1 MSLGLSGLS
10 GGEFLVLYIGL
21 FIVAVIASFL
31 LGAWMRPPGDD
42 AGTPGDDEL
51 AVLAGG
57 RQRFTE
63 ATVARLL
70 GNGAI
75 EVSGNRGFVVARGD
89 AGTTS
94 AERAITRQ
102 AGIVTWQDAARATA
116 QDADAILERLE
127 AKGWWIGSSAAWQ
140 LRLFQTLPFVLLFI
154 FGLFRQQAG
163 AAQGEPTGFLIGL
176 LALTAVVGL
185 VRLLAVDRR
194 TKAGKTVLE
203 RARRGNDRLSRAP
216 QEQEMGS
223 AVALFGTGVLVGTPF
238 VAMHTMR
245 QSSGDGGGSSDSG
258 SSDGGSGV
266 SGCGGG
272 GCGGCGG

>member
-1 MSLGLSGLS
+1 MSFGLSGLS
-10 GGEFLVLYIGL
+10 GGEFLLLYMGL

-31 LGAWMRPPGDD
+31 LGAWMRPPGDE

-51 AVLAGG
+51 AILAGG
-57 RQRFTE
+57 KQRFTE
-63 ATVARLL
+63 ATIARLL

-75 EVSGNRGFVVARGD
+75 EVSGNKGFVVVRGD

-102 AGIVTWQDAARATA
+102 AGIVTWQDAAKATG
-116 QDADAILERLE
+116 QDVDAILDRLE
-127 AKGWWIGSSAAWQ
+127 AKGWWIGGGAAWQ
-140 LRLFQTLPFVLLFI
+140 LRLIQALPFALLLI

-163 AAQGEPTGFLIGL
+163 AAEGEPTGFLIGL
-176 LALTAVVGL
+176 LALTALIGL
-185 VRLLAVDRR
+185 FRLFAVDRR
-194 TKAGKTVLE
+194 TKAGKAVLA
-203 RARRGNDRLSRAP
+203 RAMQGNDRLRRAP
-216 QEQEMGS
+216 QEHEMGS

-245 QSSGDGGGSSDSG
+245 QASNGDSGGSSDSS
-258 SSDGGSGV
+258 SSDGG